1 MERPAEP
8 GVFCFLTSRCQ
19 QTSAL
24 GNDVRGRLIQPA
36 RSDGAL
42 SERCLA
48 NTRRLVFQHPSTYL
62 AATDVLFEDRS
73 LVAPGPETEL
83 DQGAFTLEPGLFFH
97 QSADL

>member
-8 GVFCFLTSRCQ
+8 GVFCFRHRGANRRQ
-19 QTSAL
+19 RSAPL
-24 GNDVRGRLIQPA
+24 
-36 RSDGAL
+36 
-42 SERCLA
+42 ERCFA
-48 NTRRLVFQHPSTYL
+48 NTRRLVFPHPSTYL

-83 DQGAFTLEPGLFFH
+83 DQGAFTVEPGLFFH